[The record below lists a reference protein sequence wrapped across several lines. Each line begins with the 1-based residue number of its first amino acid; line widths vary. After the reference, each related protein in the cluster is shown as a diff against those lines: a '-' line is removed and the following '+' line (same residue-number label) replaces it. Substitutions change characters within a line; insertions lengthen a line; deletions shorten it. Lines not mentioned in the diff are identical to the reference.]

1 MIAFVARIFS
11 PFSYWKY
18 YPDNSIV
25 VFMSIRKLAGLIGVL
40 YFLSVLLSCN
50 DGVSL
55 LPPAVGTYNVSATV
69 NSRSLNEYPIVKEH
83 DKISPHFTNFDANDP
98 DIRSLVIFLQTSNGV
113 TLDGTIRYSLSE
125 SAIRKNQASDSDAVP
140 DDDKMPET
148 PETETPA
155 EENPTV
161 ESPVKESPFIESPF
175 IESPVVESPLVESP
189 VEETPSAQKT
199 QGRGVTDRIFLV
211 EHLDKDLPEFEIAPS
226 LEVGRY
232 LMVFQVRGEKHVLYQ
247 MERAF
252 YFIAD
257 AEFTFHGV
265 WRYLPSPSS
274 IGHLAPPAIPI
285 MLEARL
291 DFDPR
296 LKPYIV
302 WYNGKKRIGE
312 ERPIGEGGRFIWTVP
327 RQTGFQN
334 IRAEIFP
341 FTPIPNTNGERR
353 ELSLA
358 VSSESKI
365 QGYFSKKNASIN
377 VSPSESSR
385 SLANNNEEFR
395 FWYQFQN
402 NLADTLFPD
411 DRLRDL
417 RPLGSTGTEPYW
429 LPAGEL
435 YGLALGPNDRYELP
449 VAPFSLAQGEAGVGQ
464 FLFHVKP
471 LGNGTVFRALFDTK
485 EALGGMVALQLVF
498 IDDTAL
504 LRVSKSNETIAERPF
519 STSKFQN
526 EDLITVL
533 LNIGFNGKELSA
545 SIALEEDGAETKPV
559 TVIFKEPLNGRGSFY
574 LGAISQ
580 GKTTDTPTAILDEL
594 AVSFT
599 FKPLSFEEPDETD
612 EETVAAAQ
620 SEPALY
626 DLPLEV
632 IE

>member
-1 MIAFVARIFS
+1 M
-11 PFSYWKY
+11 
-18 YPDNSIV
+18 
-25 VFMSIRKLAGLIGVL
+25 FMSIWKLAGLTGVL
-40 YFLSVLLSCN
+40 YFLSLLLSCN

-55 LPPAVGTYNVSATV
+55 LPPAAGTYNVSATV

-98 DIRSLVIFLQTSNGV
+98 DIRSLVIFLQTLDGI

-125 SAIRKNQASDSDAVP
+125 SAIRRNQASDPDAIP
-140 DDDKMPET
+140 NDDEILEA
-148 PETETPA
+148 PETENPA
-155 EENPTV
+155 EENPAV
-161 ESPVKESPFIESPF
+161 ESPIMENPIE
-175 IESPVVESPLVESP
+175 ENPVVESPVEK
-189 VEETPSAQKT
+189 TPTTQKT
-199 QGRGVTDRIFLV
+199 QERGVTDQTFSV
-211 EHLDKDLPEFEIAPS
+211 EHLDKDLPEFEIAPN
-226 LEVGRY
+226 LEVGHY
-232 LMVFQVRGEKHVLYQ
+232 LMVFQIRGQKHVLYQ

-265 WRYLPSPSS
+265 WRYLPAPAS

-291 DFDPR
+291 DFDPS
-296 LKPYIV
+296 LKPYVI

-312 ERPIGEGGRFIWTVP
+312 ELPIGERGRFIWTVP
-327 RQTGFQN
+327 LQTGFQN
-334 IRAEIFP
+334 IRAEVFP
-341 FTPIPNTNGERR
+341 FAPIRNTIGEIR

-358 VSSESKI
+358 VSADSKI

-377 VSPSESSR
+377 VSSSESSM

-402 NLADTLFPD
+402 DLADAMFPD

-417 RPLGSTGTEPYW
+417 RPLGNTGTEPHW

-464 FLFHVKP
+464 FLFHIKP
-471 LGNGTVFRALFDTK
+471 LGDGTVFQALFDTK
-485 EALGGMVALQLVF
+485 EALGGMVVLQLVF

-545 SIALEEDGAETKPV
+545 SIGLEEDGVETEPV
-559 TVIFKEPLNGRGSFY
+559 TVLFKEPLNGKGSFY
-574 LGAISQ
+574 LGALAQ
-580 GKTTDTPTAILDEL
+580 DKDADNPTAILDEL
-594 AVSFT
+594 AISFT
-599 FKPLSFEEPDETD
+599 PKPLSFKEPEETD
-612 EETVAAAQ
+612 EETVAMAQ
-620 SEPALY
+620 SEPAPY